1 MSYDDLR
8 KGRFSEAHRAYFITT
23 VSAVR
28 EQRLFADLALARIV
42 VREMRRLH
50 DADALNS
57 LAWVVMPDHVHWL
70 FQLGSSVS
78 LSTVMKAFKARS
90 ARGLNQRL
98 GRSEPIWQKAYY
110 DHALRGDEDIQDVA
124 RYIVGNPLRA
134 DLVTR
139 IGDYPHWDA
148 VWL

>member
-8 KGRFSEAHRAYFITT
+8 KCRCSEAHRAYFITT
-23 VSAVR
+23 VLAQR
-28 EQRLFADLALARIV
+28 EQRLFADLSLARV
-42 VREMRRLH
+42 VISEMRRLH
-50 DADALNS
+50 EAEVLHS

-70 FQLGSSVS
+70 FQLGDLVT
-78 LSTVMKAFKARS
+78 LSTAMKAFKARS
-90 ARGLNQRL
+90 AQRL
-98 GRSEPIWQKAYY
+98 NEKLVRSGPIWQKAYY
-110 DHALRGDEDIQDVA
+110 DHALRGDEDMQGIA

-134 DLVTR
+134 GLVDR